1 MPDNIKGRVKTIIVD
16 KAPSADSLDMK
27 AQLGFQAGSYGDLTN
42 ALNTEFGISLT
53 EAEVEAQQRVI
64 DVVNLVESKLP

>member
-1 MPDNIKGRVKTIIVD
+1 MADTVKGKTKKIIMD
-16 KAPSADSLDMK
+16 KAPSGDNLDMK
-27 AQLGFQAGSYGDLTN
+27 AQMGFQAGSYGDLTN
-42 ALNTEFGISLT
+42 ALNTEFNISLT